1 MTQDRPTRVLIIDD
15 VPVNLSLL
23 EGILLERQFEVAS
36 FPRGRL
42 ALAAMETNPPDLVL
56 LDVSMPEMNGYEVC
70 AAMRQNP
77 LLKDIPVLFL
87 SAANEEADKLRGF
100 QAGGMDFITKPFHVE
115 EVLARVNTHIQLARS
130 RRDIAEKNRALE
142 ALTAELRAQNEALKS
157 AFAQIKVLKEFLPI
171 CSGCKKIRDDQ
182 GEWQDVDT
190 YLSTHSDITFTH
202 GLCPGCFKRYYPDY
216 AYPTGKG

>member
-1 MTQDRPTRVLIIDD
+1 MTENRSNRVLIIDD

-70 AAMRQNP
+70 IAMRQNP
-77 LLKDIPVLFL
+77 LLRDIPVLFL

-100 QAGGMDFITKPFHVE
+100 QVGGMDFITKPFHVE

-142 ALTAELRAQNEALKS
+142 ALTAELRAQNDALKS
-157 AFAQIKVLKEFLPI
+157 ALAQIKVLKEFLPI

-182 GEWQDVDT
+182 GGWQDVDA

-202 GLCPGCFKRYYPDY
+202 GLCPTCFRRLYPDY
-216 AYPTGKG
+216 TYPSGKG